1 MLSEG
6 GFGGR
11 WSRTGHLIRSA
22 KRWGGALLWAQHVK
36 RMRAKRR
43 HAVLDPRRLVFVDP
57 NALTEYYSHATIAKS
72 ANSLGMLRLSVG
84 TVSGGDWDLEPSRL
98 HDLRVFAAVHARV
111 HGAEW
116 HETQLPEVVARRP
129 RFAGLGAE
137 AVGSYLDK
145 VDRMIEAIRSR
156 GYKSQR
162 ELRSGRP
169 WDEVLVAVARTGEI
183 RFVDGRHRL
192 AIAQALS
199 LPSIP
204 VLVTL
209 RHSDW
214 VDLVLSA
221 HRGMP
226 LPAWTPPR
234 HPDLD
239 GFRTC

>member
-1 MLSEG
+1 MGDGLG
-6 GFGGR
+6 Q
-11 WSRTGHLIRSA
+11 GHLIRSA

-116 HETQLPEVVARRP
+116 HETQLPDVVARRP